1 MGVHLYSGLSLG
13 GGVIVNRTSR
23 IEPVHPGGLAKYII
37 GYGLSLI
44 FTAIAFWLAL
54 SHAMS
59 IRPLIILLFVLAALQ
74 IGVQLFFFMHV
85 TEGDGPPYHALLLLL
100 GMIFTFAVAMMSM
113 WIMAFGTNVSY

>member
-1 MGVHLYSGLSLG
+1 MGIHLYSGLSLG
-13 GGVIVNRTSR
+13 GGVIVNRMSR
-23 IEPVHPGGLAKYII
+23 IEPVHPSGLGKYII

>member
-1 MGVHLYSGLSLG
+1 
-13 GGVIVNRTSR
+13 VNRTSR